1 MNMQNQWD
9 IVLDICILSILLGM
23 ATYLKNTFKIFQKF
37 LVPNSI
43 IAGFLGLILGPEVLK
58 ALPLNLNR
66 LGTLVYHLMAIGFI
80 SLSLKERKRDKSK
93 GVVNTGFIIVSTYV
107 IQGILG
113 LALSLLLFYTVFPNL
128 FPPMGLLLPLGY
140 GQGPGQAYSIG
151 KQWELSGFSNGS
163 NVGLTLAALGFM
175 WACLGGVPLMNYLIK
190 NKKMKCTYKVPDHS
204 ANTIEEVDNAGDIP
218 LSESIDRISV
228 QMFLIGIVYYIT
240 YLFTKEIGSIL
251 MNFGSFG
258 ITLSNLLWGFNFI
271 IGSLFA
277 LALRILFDKL
287 KERKVMIRNY
297 PNDFLLSRISG
308 GCFDFM
314 ITASIAGISISLLKD
329 YWIPI
334 AIISTLGG
342 IMSVFYVV
350 IIVKKCFKND
360 VLENILASYGMLT
373 GTLSTGLALLRE
385 VDPNFESTAC
395 KNQVLGSGVAVAV
408 GFPMMIILNVPL
420 VGYIT
425 NNQSY
430 YFYTLAALILYEIF
444 LWGYLYIANRKEKA

>member
-1 MNMQNQWD
+1 MANQWG
-9 IVLDICILSILLGM
+9 IILDICILSILLGA

-37 LVPNSI
+37 LIPNSI

-58 ALPLNLNR
+58 LLPLNLNT

-93 GVVNTGFIIVSTYV
+93 GVINTGFIIVSTYV

-113 LALSLLLFYTVFPNL
+113 LGLSLLLFYTFFPDL

-151 KQWELSGFSNGS
+151 HQWELSGFKNGG
-163 NVGLTLAALGFM
+163 NVGLTIAALGFM

-190 NKKMKCTYKVPDHS
+190 NKKIKCSYKTPNHS
-204 ANTIEEVDNAGDIP
+204 AGTIEEVDSAGDIP

-228 QMFLIGIVYYIT
+228 QMFLIGIVYYVT
-240 YLFTKEIGSIL
+240 YLFTKGVGSL
-251 MNFGSFG
+251 LVNFGSFG
-258 ITLSNLLWGFNFI
+258 LTLSNLLWGFNFI
-271 IGSLFA
+271 TGSLFA
-277 LALRILFDKL
+277 VGLRIIFDKL
-287 KERKVMIRNY
+287 KERKVMVRNY

-334 AIISTLGG
+334 VIISSLGG
-342 IMSVFYVV
+342 ILSVYYCV
-350 IIVKKCFKND
+350 IINKMCFKTD
-360 VLENILASYGMLT
+360 VLENTVASYGMLT

-385 VDPNFESTAC
+385 VDPNFESTAS
-395 KNQVLGSGVAVAV
+395 KNQVLGSGVAAGV
-408 GFPMMIILNVPL
+408 GFPMMIILNLPL

-425 NNQSY
+425 HRESY
-430 YFYTLAALILYEIF
+430 YFYTLGALVIYEVF
-444 LWGYLYIANRKEKA
+444 LWGYLYMYNRKEKA

>member
-1 MNMQNQWD
+1 MQNQWNG
-9 IVLDICILSILLGM
+9 ILDVCILSILLGM

-58 ALPLNLNR
+58 ILPFSLDR

-80 SLSLKERKRDKSK
+80 SLSLKDRKRDKSK
-93 GVVNTGFIIVSTYV
+93 GVINTGFIIVSTYV

-113 LALSLLLFYTVFPNL
+113 LALSLLLFYTFFPNL

-151 KQWELSGFSNGS
+151 KQWELSGFIHGS
-163 NVGLTLAALGFM
+163 NVGLTIATLGFM

-190 NKKMKCTYKVPDHS
+190 SKKMKCSYKNPDHKMS
-204 ANTIEEVDNAGDIP
+204 TIEETDSAGDIP

-228 QMFLIGIVYYIT
+228 QLFLIGIVYYIT
-240 YLFTKEIGSIL
+240 YLFTRGIGNL
-251 MNFGSFG
+251 LVNYGSFG
-258 ITLSNLLWGFNFI
+258 LTLSNLLWGFNFI
-271 IGSLFA
+271 IGALFA
-277 LALRILFDKL
+277 IAFRIFFDKL
-287 KERKVMIRNY
+287 KERKIMLRNY

-314 ITASIAGISISLLKD
+314 ITASIAGISISMLKD

-342 IMSVFYVV
+342 ILSVFYIV

-360 VLENILASYGMLT
+360 VLENTLASYGMLT

-395 KNQVLGSGVAVAV
+395 MNQVLGSGVAAGI
-408 GFPMMIILNVPL
+408 GFPMMILLNVPL
-420 VGYIT
+420 VGYLT

-430 YFYTLAALILYEIF
+430 YFYTLAGLVIYEIF
-444 LWGYLYIANRKEKA
+444 LWGYLYLTNRKEKA